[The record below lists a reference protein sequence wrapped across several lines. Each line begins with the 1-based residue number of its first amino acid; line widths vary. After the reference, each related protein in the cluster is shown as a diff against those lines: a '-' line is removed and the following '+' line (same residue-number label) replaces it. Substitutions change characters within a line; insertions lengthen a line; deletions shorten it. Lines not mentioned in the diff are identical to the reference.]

1 MSPKA
6 LKNNAET
13 LRYLSITDT
22 QRKASHF
29 YFRKA
34 RLSGEWR
41 TLFL

>member
-13 LRYLSITDT
+13 LRYVSIIDT
-22 QRKASHF
+22 QRKASHL

-41 TLFL
+41 ILFL